1 MSYKNGA
8 LYAKVVGFDYGYLKQ
23 PDTYLVVANETVSD
37 MTTYIAIRNGEIVW
51 KYVEDDCAHDKNS
64 LIDALYAL
72 KHSDK
77 KNPIIIEN
85 DLSIEDVDNLFNNE
99 IVPNKFKE
107 K

>member
-8 LYAKVVGFDYGYLKQ
+8 LYTKVVGFDYGYLKQ

-51 KYVEDDCAHDKNS
+51 KYVEDDCAYDKNS

-77 KNPIIIEN
+77 KTQIIIEN
-85 DLSIEDVDNLFNNE
+85 DLSREDVDKLFNHE